1 MIVAGEYQTLRIG
14 RIAEPGIY
22 LTDEQ
27 EQEVLLPNRYVHI
40 EDKVGNLVEVFVYHD
55 S

>member
-27 EQEVLLPNRYVHI
+27 DTQLQAAVEYVSSQL
-40 EDKVGNLVEVFVYHD
+40 K
-55 S
+55 

>member
-22 LTDEQ
+22 LPDKFG
-27 EQEVLLPNRYVHI
+27 VRI
-40 EDKVGNLVEVFVYHD
+40 EDVVILTEDGYEDITHSPKNLIIL
-55 S
+55 

>member
-27 EQEVLLPNRYVHI
+27 EQEVLLPNRYVRI
-40 EDKVGNLVEVFVYHD
+40 EDKVGNLVERTYLF
-55 S
+55 